1 VSLDI
6 VLMEHSTSS
15 NNAARGAAVDVDVR
29 VLPSPNAAAASVVS
43 PTPTT
48 TRPVKNS
55 SVSEIYHGRVS
66 GVGGAG
72 GGGRG
77 GGESA
82 LKTSRSGGGG
92 GGGGGGDGTTE
103 RGRSEMWKKAISAG
117 AVSEALPSSSV
128 LARAGGKPD
137 TSQYQYQERRR
148 PSFSSPGSAAAA
160 PSRAPPVDA
169 SSVGAAVA
177 AVAPVAPVAPVA
189 EPAKTKK
196 FSEKM
201 VTTLTQAKKVGSVLI
216 QSKILV
222 SLLVFLCTALLLIFL
237 NPPMAQQ
244 LDGDGR
250 DGGGDVPPVPIRSW
264 RKIMVWSSI
273 AAIFALVLPYACGG
287 TPRPALECA

>member
-1 VSLDI
+1 
-6 VLMEHSTSS
+6 
-15 NNAARGAAVDVDVR
+15 
-29 VLPSPNAAAASVVS
+29 
-43 PTPTT
+43 
-48 TRPVKNS
+48 
-55 SVSEIYHGRVS
+55 
-66 GVGGAG
+66 
-72 GGGRG
+72 
-77 GGESA
+77 
-82 LKTSRSGGGG
+82 
-92 GGGGGGDGTTE
+92 
-103 RGRSEMWKKAISAG
+103 MWKKAISAG